1 MKFSVNEPVEIQI
14 HLAPSLKFPSFPLC
28 YTQLYMSDNTQLR
41 GHLPFPSLGPQH
53 GGFTLYLCSLTHL
66 LSALSSHIPRWVV
79 TVDSPAFS
87 TQHQTI
93 QSVHLCTQEVRLWW
107 EKERRVEV
115 MTNTTRTAVSADGV
129 RTTSSRGTQ
138 VEWRVIWIMLS
149 WRWAWC
155 HFWQVVDFK

>member
-1 MKFSVNEPVEIQI
+1 MKFSVNEHVEIQI
-14 HLAPSLKFPSFPLC
+14 HLAPSLKLPSFPL
-28 YTQLYMSDNTQLR
+28 YNTQLR
-41 GHLPFPSLGPQH
+41 GHLPFPSLRPQH
-53 GGFTLYLCSLTHL
+53 GGFTLYLCSFTHL
-66 LSALSSHIPRWVV
+66 LSALSSRIPRWVV

-87 TQHQTI
+87 PQHQMI
-93 QSVHLCTQEVRLWW
+93 QSIHLCTQEVRLWW

-149 WRWAWC
+149 RRWAWC